1 QFLLAMVASIT
12 FAWIAVAHVGG
23 IDGLLAGLDVH
34 YDAAEVLAFVPS
46 TDAAWLPVQLFLIY
60 IAVQWWAQYFS
71 DGSGYLAQ
79 RLFTARDDAHAEGG
93 ALWFAVANYALRTW
107 PWVLIALVAL
117 VVYPL

>member
-1 QFLLAMVASIT
+1 GASIA

-23 IDGLLAGLDVH
+23 IDGLLTGLETH
-34 YDAAEVLAFVPS
+34 YDASQVLAFVPS
-46 TDAAWLPVQLFLIY
+46 MGAAWLPFQVFLIY

-79 RLFTARDDAHAEGG
+79 RLFTARNEAHAEGG
-93 ALWFAVANYALRTW
+93 ALWFAVANYAVRTW

-117 VVYPL
+117 VVYPLG